1 MAESPKAKLY
11 SKTVSPSNQ
20 KNRSTAKETESGRA
34 ALQSVSDKLTSDRSN
49 EKN

>member
-1 MAESPKAKLY
+1 MAESPKVKLS

-20 KNRSTAKETESGRA
+20 TNRSPAKETKSGRT
-34 ALQSVSDKLTSDRSN
+34 ALQSVRDKLTSDRSN